1 MTIFYMLVYMTEE
14 EKDESP
20 NESATLYYII
30 GAILLVVLIVAGY
43 FVLKPKGESILPALT
58 PVVPTPTPR
67 PITALACE
75 SQYYNPV
82 IGFPEYYLS
91 VEGVDLPAAKTVNC
105 TFTISEVGAVV
116 ATASAK
122 SPMTLIPQRNG
133 NTFRCT
139 TSKLTLT
146 PETSTTVD
154 VLIKDDLGATTSCTK
169 SFLLP
174 KP

>member
-1 MTIFYMLVYMTEE
+1 MAEEE
-14 EKDESP
+14 EKGESP
-20 NESATLYYII
+20 DESATLYYII
-30 GAILLVVLIVAGY
+30 GAVLLVVLVVAGY
-43 FVLKPKGESILPALT
+43 FVLKPKGESMLPALA
-58 PVVPTPTPR
+58 PVVPTPTPG

-82 IGFPEYYLS
+82 IGFPQYYLS
-91 VEGVDLPAAKTVNC
+91 VEGVDLPAAKTADC

-122 SPMTLIPQRNG
+122 SPMTPIPQRNG

-139 TSKLTLT
+139 TGKLTLT
-146 PETSTTVD
+146 PETSTKVD
-154 VLIKDDLGATTSCTK
+154 VAVKDDLGVTTTCAQT
-169 SFLLP
+169 FLLP